1 MKSRL
6 CLCNRTILKKDL
18 IRFAPLMLLAGLV
31 LWAMGLLL
39 SEFYQYEELTSIQLP
54 AIYGTIVAVGM
65 GVGSAICLFTYLTKK
80 KECDAI
86 HALPIRRET
95 LLSTKIIA
103 ALIQVLIPLG
113 IFYIFFPGEQGW
125 FYQMGVSLCG
135 WLHYFGLATFCMML
149 VGRRLAG
156 IILFSLITDLKNN
169 IQMIVENLYLPLLPG
184 VCANPVDDSYLSA
197 QEFMLD
203 LETGTLSVN
212 HLEMVGYALMGVAF
226 LALAFYTYRKRKLER
241 AGDFVVVKWLE
252 PVLACWLG
260 IYISIFT
267 TSIAMLIDGNIWIG
281 LAIGLTIGYF
291 AARMFFARS
300 IKVFRKKNLIG
311 WALLLAVMAGSL
323 YLTKLDVLGIS
334 DHIPDTDE
342 IESVTIC
349 NENYTYYLVYG
360 YEFNSGSYTTTDA
373 GEIEAIRT
381 MHQNLLPTKDLELE
395 GAQAQQSRF
404 YLIYNLKN
412 GSQVSRTYYI
422 TGGEELEQVKY
433 FLSQPECLLGSA
445 DIEALLERI
454 ESMEANGVNG
464 GTIHLWRSF
473 LEVFLAEAEAG
484 LMYNPTSA
492 GQSSWDLEVYIEG
505 MGYRVI
511 DIPKSAENTV
521 AWLEEYFKAPGK
533 KLDGNS

>member
-18 IRFAPLMLLAGLV
+18 IRFAPLMLVVSLI
-31 LWAMGLLL
+31 LWAAGAVLKTEFDYLAPGELLEVGGFGMYLAMFMGL
-39 SEFYQYEELTSIQLP
+39 F
-54 AIYGTIVAVGM
+54 
-65 GVGSAICLFTYLTKK
+65 SAICLFTYLTKK

-95 LLSTKIIA
+95 LLSTKIIVG
-103 ALIQVLIPLG
+103 LIQVLIPFG
-113 IFYIFFPGEQGW
+113 IFYIFFPGDR
-125 FYQMGVSLCG
+125 G
-135 WLHYFGLATFCMML
+135 WLFQMAVTLCAWVFYFGLATFCMML

-156 IILFSLITDLKNN
+156 YILFTMLCDLDSS
-169 IQMIVENLYLPLLPG
+169 ISMVVENLYLPLMPG
-184 VCANPVDDSYLSA
+184 VCMRVDATPDYLADMFMIDFDS
-197 QEFMLD
+197 
-203 LETGTLSVN
+203 GTL
-212 HLEMVGYALMGVAF
+212 LEIFMQLGAYALVGVAF
-226 LALAFYTYRKRKLER
+226 LALAFYAYRKRKLER
-241 AGDFVVVKWLE
+241 AGDFLAVKWLE

-267 TSIAMLIDGNIWIG
+267 TSIAMMVDGNIWIG

-334 DHIPDTDE
+334 DRIPDTDE

-373 GEIEAIRT
+373 GEIEDIRT
-381 MHQNLLPTKDLELE
+381 MHQNLLPNKELELE

-445 DIEALLERI
+445 DIEKLLERI